1 MSSGFPIANLKD
13 LGGGWGGFSP
23 SPLQTTAPFSLC
35 IPKVELD
42 SGYRAREGEEVVIA
56 VDSMGIK
63 VTNRGEWMRRK
74 KKGYIKIRVAV
85 DTRTKQVVSLE
96 VSDEKTHDG
105 EKLKPLVKKARVKK
119 VLGDG
124 GYDSHENFDFLAS

>member
-1 MSSGFPIANLKD
+1 
-13 LGGGWGGFSP
+13 
-23 SPLQTTAPFSLC
+23 
-35 IPKVELD
+35 
-42 SGYRAREGEEVVIA
+42 VVIA
-56 VDSMGIK
+56 VDSTGIK

-74 KKGYIKIRVAV
+74 KKGYIKIHVAV

-105 EKLKPLVKKARVKK
+105 EKLKPLVKKAQKKARVKK

-124 GYDSHENFDFLAS
+124 GYDSHENFDFLASEGIELCIKVWRILS